1 MSSDQRRRRSG
12 DRTSDELRGAA
23 GSSSG
28 PAPVP
33 GAPQM
38 LRDLVELTPARQ
50 VAAAALGRAKEN
62 ARRRGLRPGDAPRGA
77 RREVQLGD
85 ARPGGRDP
93 RTVGEALDA
102 LVGQLAWSPGV
113 TAGTIQARWGELF
126 GAEVAAHTSYVSFD
140 AGVLTM
146 RADSTAWATNLR
158 WTVPTMLRTL
168 GEELGEGVVMQIEVQ
183 GPGGPGFGRGPRSV
197 KGRGVRDTYG

>member
-1 MSSDQRRRRSG
+1 
-12 DRTSDELRGAA
+12 
-23 GSSSG
+23 
-28 PAPVP
+28 V
-33 GAPQM
+33 
-38 LRDLVELTPARQ
+38 LRDLVELLPERQ
-50 VAAAALGRAKEN
+50 VAAAALGRAKES

-113 TAGTIQARWGELF
+113 TAGTIQARWAELF
-126 GAEVAAHTSYVSFD
+126 GAEIASHTQYVSFD

-146 RADSTAWATNLR
+146 RAESTAWATNLT
-158 WTVPTMLRTL
+158 WTGPTMLRTL
-168 GEELGEGVVMQIEVQ
+168 ADELGEGVVVQIEVQ

>member
-1 MSSDQRRRRSG
+1 MSSELRRSRRAG
-12 DRTSDELRGAA
+12 DSTTSTASTATSPGTRT
-23 GSSSG
+23 
-28 PAPVP
+28 
-33 GAPQM
+33 
-38 LRDLVELTPARQ
+38 LRDLVDLLPERQ
-50 VAAAALGRAKEN
+50 VAAAALGRAKES
-62 ARRRGLRPGDAPRGA
+62 ARRRGLRPGDAPKGA

-93 RTVGEALDA
+93 RTVGEALDS

-113 TAGTIQARWGELF
+113 TAGTIQARWTELF
-126 GAEVAAHTSYVSFD
+126 GAEVASHTSYVSFD

-168 GEELGEGVVMQIEVQ
+168 GEELGEGVVVQIEVQ

>member
-1 MSSDQRRRRSG
+1 MSSDLGGR
-12 DRTSDELRGAA
+12 AA
-23 GSSSG
+23 TH
-28 PAPVP
+28 A
-33 GAPQM
+33 
-38 LRDLVELTPARQ
+38 LRDLVELLPERQ
-50 VAAAALGRAKEN
+50 VAAAALGRAKES
-62 ARRRGLRPGDAPRGA
+62 ARRRGLRPGDAPRG

-93 RTVGEALDA
+93 RTVGEALDQ

-113 TAGTIQARWGELF
+113 SAGTIQARWSEIL
-126 GAEVAAHTSYVSFD
+126 GAEIGSHTQYVSLD
-140 AGVLTM
+140 GGVLTM

-158 WTVPTMLRTL
+158 WAVPTMLRAL
-168 GEELGEGVVMQIEVQ
+168 ADAVGEGVVVEIEVQ